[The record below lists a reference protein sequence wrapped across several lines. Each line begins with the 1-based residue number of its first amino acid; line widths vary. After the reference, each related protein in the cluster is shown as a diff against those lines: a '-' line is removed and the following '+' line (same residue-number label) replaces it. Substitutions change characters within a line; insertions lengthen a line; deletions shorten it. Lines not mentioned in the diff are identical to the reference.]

1 MPVSPGSLSGWS
13 RGSPNP
19 GLWRVPGREEISWV
33 PSWQASVSQT
43 ESAWEGRTCRPRL
56 RTAPGWCSRVR
67 RLPPPPRVGELV
79 ASCSHPTRSDAS
91 LESRAPE
98 EKVPSVGMPSLG
110 CPSYGPISPGVCYKA
125 FSRPQACGARP
136 ATCFLLP
143 SIFCL
148 FSVLAPAAAHT
159 WLPPSPATAV
169 PGSQQWPLPA
179 GLGCAH
185 CAWLSLSPWPPGCG
199 PPRLPSRA
207 VAA

>member
-33 PSWQASVSQT
+33 PSRQASVSQT
-43 ESAWEGRTCRPRL
+43 ESAWEGRTCRPGL
-56 RTAPGWCSRVR
+56 RTAPGGGLWSGDSLLHPVWGSWRQAVLTRHGATPPLSPGHR
-67 RLPPPPRVGELV
+67 RRRCPPWGCQ
-79 ASCSHPTRSDAS
+79 A
-91 LESRAPE
+91 RAAPAM
-98 EKVPSVGMPSLG
+98 VPS
-110 CPSYGPISPGVCYKA
+110 
-125 FSRPQACGARP
+125 PQERATKPFPDPRP
-136 ATCFLLP
+136 AGLAQQPVFSFRP
-143 SIFCL
+143 
-148 FSVLAPAAAHT
+148 FSVYFLYSLLQLHT

-179 GLGCAH
+179 CLGCAR
-185 CAWLSLSPWPPGCG
+185 CAWLSLFPWPPGCC